1 MCAGIQVARY
11 FAVAVRWKTRCEEAR
26 SPMGSARTSA
36 RAGAAAVAIFL
47 GLCGSSHAFDL
58 SDSNDENLN
67 LPGGFLDVPRELQRE
82 KRDFAKS
89 SDKWV
94 ATMVGSL
101 AGGFDSNI
109 YDSPDDP
116 QASGL
121 GGFGAK
127 LELLKYKGTAH
138 RLKLTGE
145 AEGIPQEQTSTASP
159 YNQEGQVFYGY
170 RPGSHFSLTTTET
183 IEHQSGHATNIDG
196 EALSRDF
203 DYMAY
208 QSSSGMELDF
218 TRRNSAKLSYF
229 VGGRDYNETEGMASL
244 DWWKHGP
251 RVEYGYELLEGL
263 DLEAFYSFSFQH
275 YVDNP
280 ASDSAGVESNGNPT
294 EEHYFHTAGIEADA
308 TLRDVDVTVSATYR
322 RKEDLYQDY
331 ESYSAYTAQATAEW
345 SSTSRWSL
353 QAAGR
358 VTYRDFDV
366 HAGSADGDPLTYVR
380 LSGLLGVGYR
390 LSEHVALF
398 ASGEYDNRDSNR
410 ANTATTYRDYA
421 RFRVMGGWT
430 MAY

>member
-1 MCAGIQVARY
+1 MM
-11 FAVAVRWKTRCEEAR
+11 F
-26 SPMGSARTSA
+26 ARTFA
-36 RAGAAAVAIFL
+36 LALATAAVIIF
-47 GLCGSSHAFDL
+47 GLRASSHAFDL
-58 SDSNDENLN
+58 SDSNDENLS
-67 LPGGFLDVPRELQRE
+67 LPGGFLDAPHELQRE
-82 KRDFAKS
+82 KRNSAKNS
-89 SDKWV
+89 GKWV

-109 YDSPDDP
+109 YDSPDD
-116 QASGL
+116 ARGSGL

-127 LELLKYKGTAH
+127 LELLKYKGTSH
-138 RLKLTGE
+138 RLKVTGE

-170 RPGSHFSLTTTET
+170 RPSSRYSLTTTET

-208 QSSSGMELDF
+208 QSSSGMELDL
-218 TRRNSAKLSYF
+218 TRRHSVRLSYN
-229 VGGRDYNETEGMASL
+229 VGGRDYNETEDMPSL

-251 RVEYGYELLEGL
+251 RVQCGFEVLEGL
-263 DLEAFYSFSFQH
+263 ELDTFYSFAVQH
-275 YVDNP
+275 YADNP
-280 ASDSAGVESNGNPT
+280 SSDSAGVESSDNPT

-308 TLRDVDVTVSATYR
+308 TLRDVEITISGIYR
-322 RKEDLYQDY
+322 RKDDRFQDY
-331 ESYSAYTAQATAEW
+331 ESYSAYTAEATAEW
-345 SSTSRWSL
+345 SAASPWSL

-358 VTYRDFDV
+358 VTYREFDERD
-366 HAGSADGDPLTYVR
+366 GSAGGDELTYVR

-390 LSEHVALF
+390 LSEHVSLF
-398 ASGEYDNRDSNR
+398 ASGEYNDRDSNR
-410 ANTATTYRDYA
+410 SATASTYRDYE